1 MLYYKDLRGV
11 VCKDRHRI
19 YDHNHTLNEIDIYD
33 GAERIGNIEYDP
45 DAWHKDKPYSVSY
58 CYKQDG
64 CMRFDHIGYASTVA
78 AAKRVFSTWYAD
90 NSEKQ
95 HRAADVKSL
104 PEYDAEFFPTPG
116 KLAAKMAAYI
126 DWNRVTTA
134 LEPSA
139 GKGDL
144 IENARKCMNGKERGR
159 YHSYDHFDME
169 KMFDCIEQDIN
180 LQLILNGKGFRV
192 VGDDFLT
199 YTSPKHYDAILMNP
213 PFSNGDEHLL
223 HAISLQQRAGGQI
236 CCLLNAETIRNP
248 YTNRRKLLKNTLAE
262 YSAKIEFVSGTFE
275 RAERS
280 SDVEVAIVYL
290 DIPKPQRE
298 SNIMNGLK
306 RARAEQARCSEA
318 EPEAIAKGDWLEQMV
333 DNYNLEADAGIT
345 LMEEFN
351 ALAPYIMNGTD
362 QYSTPLI
369 QLSIHGHECAKCTAD
384 TVNSYLEQLRRKYWE
399 SLLDRR
405 ELTEKMTSR
414 MRSDFREKI
423 ETMKGYDFSLF
434 NVRRVVLEIGCQL
447 TQGVEDSILKL
458 FEELSTKHSWYP
470 ECEQNIHYYNGW
482 KTNQAHKVGMKCILP
497 INGFYACWDGKKELR
512 EYEIGNQIEDLER
525 ALTYLDRGEV
535 TWRHDPANVIRLCC
549 ANGENVMEFTYFTA
563 KFYKKGTC
571 HIKFRPEAA
580 PLIDRL
586 NIFASMKKN
595 WLPPCYGK
603 KKYESMTEEEQA
615 VIDDFQGENAYR
627 EVMRAP
633 QQYIIEPANATPLL
647 SAAV

>member
-19 YDHNHTLNEIDIYD
+19 YDHNKTLNEIDIYD
-33 GAERIGNIEYDP
+33 GAERIGNIEYDH

-64 CMRFDHIGYASTVA
+64 CMRFDHIGRASTVA
-78 AAKRVFSTWYAD
+78 DAKRIFSTWYAE
-90 NSEKQ
+90 NSENQ
-95 HRAADVKSL
+95 HRTADVKSL
-104 PEYDAEFFPTPG
+104 PEYDAEFYPTPG

-126 DWNRVTTA
+126 DWKRVSTA

-159 YHSYDHFDME
+159 YRSYREEDME

-180 LQLILNGKGFRV
+180 LQMILNSKGFRV
-192 VGDDFLT
+192 VGDDFLA

-223 HAISLQQRAGGQI
+223 HAIRLQQRAGGQI
-236 CCLLNAETIRNP
+236 CCLLNAETIRTP
-248 YTNRRKLLKNTLAE
+248 YTNRRKVLQKALAE
-262 YSAKIEFVSGTFE
+262 YGAKIEFVSGAFE
-275 RAERS
+275 RAERR
-280 SDVEVAIVYL
+280 SDVEVAIVYI
-290 DIPKPQRE
+290 DVPKPQRE
-298 SNIMNGLK
+298 SNIISGLK
-306 RARAEQARCSEA
+306 RARAEQNRNMDH
-318 EPEAIAKGDWLEQMV
+318 EPEQLAKSDWLEQMV
-333 DNYNLEADAGIT
+333 DNYNLEAEAGIA

-351 ALAPYIMNGTD
+351 ALAPYIMNGTG
-362 QYSTPLI
+362 QYSKPLI
-369 QLSIHGHECAKCTAD
+369 QLSVHGHDCAKCTAD
-384 TVNSYLEQLRRKYWE
+384 TVNSYLEQLRLKYWE
-399 SLLDRR
+399 NLLERR
-405 ELTEKMTSR
+405 ELTEKMTSK
-414 MRSDFREKI
+414 MQSDFRSKI
-423 ETMKGYDFSLF
+423 SEMKGYDFSLY
-434 NVRRVVLEIGCQL
+434 NVRRVILEIGCQL

-458 FEELSTKHSWYP
+458 FEDLSAKHAWYP
-470 ECEQNIHYYNGW
+470 ECENNIHYYSGW
-482 KTNQAHKVGMKCILP
+482 ATNQAHKVGMKCILP

-512 EYEIGNQIEDLER
+512 EYEIGNQIDDLER
-525 ALTYLDRGEV
+525 ALTYLERGEKI
-535 TWRHDPANVIRLCC
+535 WRNNPDNVISCC
-549 ANGENVMEFTYFTA
+549 CKRGENVMEFTYFTA

-586 NIFASMKKN
+586 NIFAGMKKN

-603 KKYESMTEEEQA
+603 KKYADMDAQERS
-615 VIDDFQGENAYR
+615 VIDDFQGESAYN

-633 QQYIIEPANATPLL
+633 EQFIIEPSSATPLL
-647 SAAV
+647 SA